1 MFYTK
6 HGKVPSTTMYYY
18 YIKIVIVRYRVL
30 IALMMYVKT
39 LCCYRDTGKGW
50 VCIWVGL
57 RVG

>member
-39 LCCYRDTGKGW
+39 LCCY
-50 VCIWVGL
+50 
-57 RVG
+57 